1 MSRGTEKA
9 EMNEAILIEWAT
21 VAAVAAAAFALGWHG
36 SGRRR
41 RSGG

>member
-1 MSRGTEKA
+1 
-9 EMNEAILIEWAT
+9 MNEAILIEWVT
-21 VAAVAAAAFALGWHG
+21 LAAVAAAAFGLGWYA